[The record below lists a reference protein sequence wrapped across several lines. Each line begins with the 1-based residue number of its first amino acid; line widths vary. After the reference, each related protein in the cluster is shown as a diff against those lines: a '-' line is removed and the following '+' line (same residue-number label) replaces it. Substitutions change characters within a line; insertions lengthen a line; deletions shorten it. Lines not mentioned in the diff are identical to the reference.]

1 MKTAMQEA
9 IEIIEERLK
18 ILSIV
23 QQTESTM
30 GAISGYQYSK
40 YLLMDLLEKEKKQ
53 ITPLIDA
60 LEDIKNWDDDL
71 EEEWGDCGER
81 AISALKIFKEN
92 K

>member
-1 MKTAMQEA
+1 MQELLEY
-9 IEIIEERLK
+9 IENTDSFVLLPDELSEIIK
-18 ILSIV
+18 D
-23 QQTESTM
+23 
-30 GAISGYQYSK
+30 K
-40 YLLMDLLEKEKKQ
+40 YLKKEKKQ

-71 EEEWGDCGER
+71 EVEWGDCGER